1 MKEQWRIRKAE
12 AGDSVGL
19 QACMEAA
26 YAPYTSRMRGKHL
39 PPMDIDYS
47 LEIKNFPCWVAD
59 INGTVA
65 GGIIMMFEKEYASI
79 ANIAVHPEFQGM
91 GLGAGLMDFA
101 ISKAKEMNYSELRL
115 ATHVLLTEN
124 ISLYLHLGWSEIARD
139 DLRVYFNKEI

>member
-12 AGDSVGL
+12 AGDSVAL

-26 YAPYTSRMRGKHL
+26 YAPYKSRMRGKHL
-39 PPMDIDYS
+39 PPMDVDYS

-59 INGTVA
+59 LNGTVA
-65 GGIIMMFEKEYASI
+65 GGIIMIFETDYASI
-79 ANIAVHPEFQGM
+79 ANIAVHPEFQGQ
-91 GLGAGLMDFA
+91 GLGAGLMNFA
-101 ISKAKEMNYSELRL
+101 KSKAKEMNYSEFRL

-139 DLRVYFNKEI
+139 DVRVYFKKKI